1 MSSIVAVEYQK
12 RDVIHL
18 HSLDGGTRN
27 FRRLTAMDLWYEMA
41 GIARV
46 YPYRHLNGKGAEGYV
61 AKYIM
66 KGRPWEIRGGGDLF
80 LCGPFTHE
88 NDGEWFTDLD
98 EPDDL
103 IAAVTGVT
111 ESELSTVSS
120 YVLDAVFLF
129 VDESVALFCAI
140 CTDTVPSD
148 VPLTTSKVYVVP
160 LPAKLL
166 ATGVPPFAVPDTVM
180 SPITK
185 SDTDSENVTV

>member
-1 MSSIVAVEYQK
+1 MAYFIGKYLAHLDRFGCDLEPTLDMQ
-12 RDVIHL
+12 DV
-18 HSLDGGTRN
+18 
-27 FRRLTAMDLWYEMA
+27 TA
-41 GIARV
+41 
-46 YPYRHLNGKGAEGYV
+46 
-61 AKYIM
+61 
-66 KGRPWEIRGGGDLF
+66 
-80 LCGPFTHE
+80 
-88 NDGEWFTDLD
+88 GEWLTDLD
-98 EPDDL
+98 ESDDL

-111 ESELSTVSS
+111 ESELSTVRL

-166 ATGVPPFAVPDTVM
+166 ATGVPLFAVPDMVM

-185 SDTDSENVTV
+185 SDTDSENVAV